1 MPDARYSRGFA
12 VGGWAGISST
22 STASVD
28 SVTNP
33 LTLMNHPASERR
45 STLTARHMFSLRCFR
60 CEREVQDT
68 DIRWCNPVK
77 GLVVDAAGVLR
88 MALLEYDEDP
98 GKADPGAAPYCSTCR
113 ADLDEGD

>member
-1 MPDARYSRGFA
+1 
-12 VGGWAGISST
+12 
-22 STASVD
+22 
-28 SVTNP
+28 
-33 LTLMNHPASERR
+33 
-45 STLTARHMFSLRCFR
+45 MFSLRCFR